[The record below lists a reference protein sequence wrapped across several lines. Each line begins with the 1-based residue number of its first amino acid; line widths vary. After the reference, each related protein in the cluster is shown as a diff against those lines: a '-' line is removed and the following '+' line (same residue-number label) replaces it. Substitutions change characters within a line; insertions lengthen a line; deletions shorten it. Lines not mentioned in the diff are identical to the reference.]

1 MIYSFFELNC
11 YYYFIIL
18 NSKLCSF
25 DVFAHNC
32 RLINVRCRVCFVS
45 LTPTSLCDGVFLFI
59 MCTLPLYKCVCMW
72 VRVWFP
78 LLLFVFQR
86 IIYSHT
92 QIHYTLAA
100 SARNVQFSNPPTS
113 EPTKSAPH
121 SALSSIVVVV
131 EPSLYSVRPTHFDR
145 SAAVDSR
152 DLHESAR
159 ANSKRI
165 SRLGCLYLSSCNSL
179 CVFFVICCN
188 FGCNPQDLTINC
200 IRKMPNESNQQK
212 CVCLL
217 QWLRQRLVSCCP
229 VLGSGGR

>member
-1 MIYSFFELNC
+1 MSLHTTVDSLMYVAVYALFLSHQPLSAMVYSCL
-11 YYYFIIL
+11 
-18 NSKLCSF
+18 LC
-25 DVFAHNC
+25 AHC
-32 RLINVRCRVCFVS
+32 HCISV
-45 LTPTSLCDGVFLFI
+45 
-59 MCTLPLYKCVCMW
+59 CVCEC
-72 VRVWFP
+72 VCGFLCCCLCFRE
-78 LLLFVFQR
+78 L
-86 IIYSHT
+86 YTHT
-92 QIHYTLAA
+92 RRY
-100 SARNVQFSNPPTS
+100 ARNVQFSN
-113 EPTKSAPH
+113 PTKSAPH

-145 SAAVDSR
+145 SAPVDSR

-179 CVFFVICCN
+179 SVFFVICCH